1 MTTATETIELGA
13 GDHVVQFYEHDSE
26 LFRTVGEY
34 LAHALRTGGVA
45 IVIATEAHRR
55 GFELELEAA
64 GIEPE
69 AALGTSTLVWLDAAA
84 TLARFTQ
91 AGRVDGDA
99 FREVIGGIVRDAAD
113 TGRPVSAYGE
123 MVALLW
129 DAGDVLAAI
138 DLEKLWNDLGLDI
151 PFSLRCAYHCQSVTG
166 HEHADAFDQV
176 CHLHSSVLAAAPSE
190 DRDTPT
196 GDSPAVEVSRQFA
209 ADSGSPRA
217 ARQFVTDALRDWGH
231 SGTLLDDAQLVLSE
245 LATNAIVHACSSFS
259 VVARSENASVRLS
272 VRDHSPLQPTLR
284 ANGPMALCGRGLH
297 LVAALARDW
306 GVEATSDGKTVWAE
320 LPSVH

>member
-1 MTTATETIELGA
+1 MTTASETIELGA
-13 GDHVVQFYEHDSE
+13 GDHIVQFYEHDSE

-34 LAHALRTGGVA
+34 LAHALATGGVA

-64 GIEPE
+64 GIESE
-69 AALGTSTLVWLDAAA
+69 AALATSTLVWLDAAA
-84 TLARFTQ
+84 TLASFTQ
-91 AGRVDGDA
+91 DGRVEGDA
-99 FREVIGGIVRDAAD
+99 FREVIGAVVRDAAD
-113 TGRPVSAYGE
+113 TGRPVCAYGE

-138 DLEKLWNDLGLDI
+138 DLEKLWNDLGLEI
-151 PFSLRCAYHCQSVTG
+151 PFSLMCAYHRQSVSG
-166 HEHADAFDQV
+166 PEHAEAFDQV
-176 CHLHSSVLAAAPSE
+176 CHLHSSVLAPAP
-190 DRDTPT
+190 RDTLT

-217 ARQFVTDALRDWGH
+217 ARQFVTDALREWGH
-231 SGTLLDDAQLVLSE
+231 SGTVLDDAQLVLSE
-245 LATNAIVHACSSFS
+245 LATNAVVHACSSFS

-284 ANGPMALCGRGLH
+284 ANGPLALSGRGLH
-297 LVAALARDW
+297 LVAALTRDW